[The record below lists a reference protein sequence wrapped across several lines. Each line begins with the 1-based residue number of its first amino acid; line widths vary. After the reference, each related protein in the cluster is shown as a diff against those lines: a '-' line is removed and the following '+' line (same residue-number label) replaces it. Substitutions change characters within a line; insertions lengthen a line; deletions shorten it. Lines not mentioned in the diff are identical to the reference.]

1 MGIFGWCFRICILIS
16 HELSFISGTFKI
28 VYHEVMNRFLKILIY
43 LTFFFFIFGQL
54 GRIHIPDQPVYFYL
68 YELLIALTSII
79 FIFKYKRQPFR
90 YIEKKLPI
98 SLFLIWM
105 GVSFV
110 ISLFFYTLN
119 VNIIASLYA
128 IRLTMYG
135 VYIVY
140 LFHHVI
146 STQLKLVVPLIA
158 TSGLVL
164 LVSILQFFLYPD
176 IGNIAYLGWDP
187 HISRL
192 VGVFLDP
199 PIAAGMFFLSG
210 WYLVNQ
216 AQKAKQHY
224 LLIAL
229 LVITFISIALTYS
242 RGAFLAI
249 LSVILLF
256 GISLKRYKIAFVMI
270 GTIIILIL
278 LIPKAQTESINL
290 MRTTSITARLEDYR
304 KGFEI
309 WQKNPI
315 FGIGYNHIRFEKE
328 KYIDEVFVEDYNPSH
343 GIASFH
349 SSFMIILVTGGVGG
363 LALFSYILFKLSRK
377 STYFLMSVVF
387 LSTISFFDNVLLHPF
402 ILFFLGVMFVADG
415 HSSR

>member
-1 MGIFGWCFRICILIS
+1 
-16 HELSFISGTFKI
+16 
-28 VYHEVMNRFLKILIY
+28 MNRFLKTLIY
-43 LTFFFFIFGQL
+43 STFFFFIFGQL
-54 GRIHIPDQPVYFYL
+54 GRIHIPDQPIYFYL
-68 YELLIALTSII
+68 YELLISLTTII
-79 FIFKYKRQPFR
+79 FIFKYKQQPFK
-90 YIEKKLPI
+90 YIEKKVPI
-98 SLFLIWM
+98 SLFLLWM

-110 ISLFFYTLN
+110 ISLFFYSLN
-119 VNIIASLYA
+119 ENIIASLYA

-140 LFHHVI
+140 LFHHVS
-146 STQLKLVVPLIA
+146 STQLRLVVPLIM
-158 TSGLVL
+158 TSGLIL

-210 WYLVNQ
+210 WYLVYQ
-216 AQKAKQHY
+216 AQKAKRHY

-229 LVITFISIALTYS
+229 LVITFISIVLTYS

-249 LSVILLF
+249 LAVILLF
-256 GISLKRYKIAFVMI
+256 GILLKRYKIAFVMI
-270 GTIIILIL
+270 VTIIILIL

-290 MRTTSITARLEDYR
+290 MRTTSITARLEDYS

-328 KYIDEVFVEDYNPSH
+328 KYIHEVFVEDYNPSH

-349 SSFMIILVTGGVGG
+349 SSFMIILVTGGLGG
-363 LALFSYILFKLSRK
+363 LALFSYILCILSRK

-387 LSTISFFDNVLLHPF
+387 LSTISLFDNVLLHPF
-402 ILFFLGVMFVADG
+402 ILFFLGALFVADG

>member
-1 MGIFGWCFRICILIS
+1 
-16 HELSFISGTFKI
+16 
-28 VYHEVMNRFLKILIY
+28 MNRFLKILIY

-54 GRIHIPDQPVYFYL
+54 GRIHIPDQPIYFYL
-68 YELLIALTSII
+68 YELFIAFTTII
-79 FIFKYKRQPFR
+79 FIFKYKRQPLK
-90 YIEKKLPI
+90 YIEKKVSLA
-98 SLFLIWM
+98 LFLLWM
-105 GVSFV
+105 GASFV
-110 ISLFFYTLN
+110 ISLFFYSLDE
-119 VNIIASLYA
+119 NIIASLYA
-128 IRLTMYG
+128 MRLTMYG
-135 VYIVY
+135 VYITY
-140 LFHHVI
+140 FFHHVR
-146 STQLKLVVPLIA
+146 STQLKLVVPLI
-158 TSGLVL
+158 TSSGLVL

-210 WYLVNQ
+210 WYLVYR

-224 LLIAL
+224 LLISL
-229 LVITFISIALTYS
+229 LVITFILIALTYS

-256 GISLKRYKIAFVMI
+256 GILLKRYKIAVVMI

-290 MRTTSITARLEDYR
+290 MRTTSITARLEDYS

-309 WQKNPI
+309 WKKNPI

-328 KYIDEVFVEDYNPSH
+328 TYIDEVFVEEYNPSH

-363 LALFSYILFKLSRK
+363 LALFSYILFTLSRK
-377 STYFLMSVVF
+377 STYFLMSIVF
-387 LSTISFFDNVLLHPF
+387 LSTISLFDNVLLHSF
-402 ILFFLGVMFVADG
+402 ILFFLGALFVADA
-415 HSSR
+415 HSSRR

>member
-1 MGIFGWCFRICILIS
+1 
-16 HELSFISGTFKI
+16 
-28 VYHEVMNRFLKILIY
+28 MNRFLKILIY

>member
-1 MGIFGWCFRICILIS
+1 
-16 HELSFISGTFKI
+16 
-28 VYHEVMNRFLKILIY
+28 MNRFLKILIY
-43 LTFFFFIFGQL
+43 STFFFFIFGQL
-54 GRIHIPDQPVYFYL
+54 GRIHIPDQPIYFYL
-68 YELLIALTSII
+68 YELFITLTTII
-79 FIFKYKRQPFR
+79 FIFKYKRQPFKN
-90 YIEKKLPI
+90 IEKKLPL
-98 SLFLIWM
+98 SLFLLWM

-110 ISLFFYTLN
+110 ISLFFYSLN
-119 VNIIASLYA
+119 ENIIASLYA
-128 IRLTMYG
+128 MRLTMYG

-140 LFHHVI
+140 LFHHVS
-146 STQLKLVVPLIA
+146 STKLKLVVPLIM
-158 TSGLVL
+158 TSGLIL

-210 WYLVNQ
+210 WYLVYQ
-216 AQKAKQHY
+216 AQKAKRQY

-229 LVITFISIALTYS
+229 LVITFILIVLTYS

-256 GISLKRYKIAFVMI
+256 GISLKRYKMAVVMI
-270 GTIIILIL
+270 VTIIILIL

-290 MRTTSITARLEDYR
+290 MRTTSITARLEDYG

-363 LALFSYILFKLSRK
+363 LALFSYILFVLSRK
-377 STYFLMSVVF
+377 NTYFLMCVVF
-387 LSTISFFDNVLLHPF
+387 LSIISLFDNVLLHPF
-402 ILFFLGVMFVADG
+402 ILFFLGALFVADD
-415 HSSR
+415 HSSRR